1 MTFESA
7 QFDAD
12 LFALA
17 SNQTFGKGKV
27 KVFETYEVTV
37 SASNEAQLETPYSVK
52 ADGVEGGPVVS
63 INGMTSGATASAG
76 VYAIANST
84 GGESGAAFKTKLTF
98 AADDGLAG
106 KTIEVYI
113 EREVDQVD
121 NIIVDN
127 QQTFVGE
134 CILRW
139 PVYSSGDE
147 DGLSAGG
154 VKGYIYWRFFKCRVT
169 SAPGYLIVPFYIAIY
184 INLPLNGESRY
195 GNLPC

>member
-1 MTFESA
+1 MNTNDLPGQSTLEMTFESA

-17 SNQTFGKGKV
+17 SNQTFGKGTV
-27 KVFETYEVTV
+27 KVFDTFEVTV
-37 SASNEAQLETPYSVK
+37 GAENTVQLETPYAVK
-52 ADGVEGGPVVS
+52 GSGAGENPPTLS
-63 INGMTSGATASAG
+63 INGLEAGDTAAAGIYTVGDSAQ
-76 VYAIANST
+76 AQE
-84 GGESGAAFKTKLTF
+84 GEAFKTLLTF
-98 AADDGLAG
+98 AAGDSLAG

-113 EREVDQVD
+113 ERNVDEVD

-127 QQTFVGE
+127 TQTFVGE

-169 SAPGYLIVPFYIAIY
+169 SAPGFDTSYKYLWFLV
-184 INLPLNGESRY
+184 
-195 GNLPC
+195 